1 MINLKSIKNIHF
13 VGIGGIGMSAVA
25 RMMLHEGKKVSGS
38 DREETEITEAL
49 RRAGATIFIGHN
61 ESNISSEIDTVIYTI
76 AVSYDNPEIKKAN
89 TRELNVLSYPE
100 FLGVLSRNK
109 FTIAVSGTHGKTT
122 TTAMIAKILTEAKRS
137 PTVIVGSLLKESGT
151 NFIPGEGNIFVIEA
165 CEYRKS
171 FLHLNPSIL
180 VITNID
186 NDHLDY
192 YKDITAIQAAFKE
205 FAGKMHKG
213 SYIVANLSD
222 QISAAATQ
230 GVKSKVIDYDVING
244 DILKLRV
251 PGLHNI
257 SNAKAALGVAKI
269 LNIRLPIAL
278 KALAEFKGT
287 WRRFEYKGK
296 IEGGAEIY
304 DDYAHHPTEIKAT
317 LEAAKSLFPSKKLIV
332 VFQPHL
338 HSRTKLLL
346 DEFAQSFAGADELIV
361 APIYAAREDGFAGI
375 NSWILAERIRKYNP
389 QTTPLYNFNEI
400 AEYIKNKSSDGDV
413 VILMGAGDIYKVAD
427 SLVEP

>member
-1 MINLKSIKNIHF
+1 

-269 LNIRLPIAL
+269 LNIRLSS
-278 KALAEFKGT
+278 F
-287 WRRFEYKGK
+287 
-296 IEGGAEIY
+296 
-304 DDYAHHPTEIKAT
+304 
-317 LEAAKSLFPSKKLIV
+317 SKK
-332 VFQPHL
+332 
-338 HSRTKLLL
+338 
-346 DEFAQSFAGADELIV
+346 A
-361 APIYAAREDGFAGI
+361 
-375 NSWILAERIRKYNP
+375 
-389 QTTPLYNFNEI
+389 
-400 AEYIKNKSSDGDV
+400 
-413 VILMGAGDIYKVAD
+413 
-427 SLVEP
+427 